1 MNTNDKDSHAHTLP
15 EANQEIPI
23 FTKLYEFYKSLSVVI
38 PSFPKTKRYSLG
50 LKIDNITLEIIELL
64 FYVPISANKTLTL
77 QKMSVKLDLLKVL
90 IRLSKDSQAMNNSN
104 YLKLQVSLQEIGK
117 MLGGW
122 LRASKQKSP

>member
-1 MNTNDKDSHAHTLP
+1 
-15 EANQEIPI
+15 
-23 FTKLYEFYKSLSVVI
+23 
-38 PSFPKTKRYSLG
+38 
-50 LKIDNITLEIIELL
+50 
-64 FYVPISANKTLTL
+64 
-77 QKMSVKLDLLKVL
+77 MSVKLDLLKVL